1 MAISRVDKTG
11 RVYLPQEMRTA
22 LDISPDEP
30 LNVNVVG
37 EKIVLE
43 KKRSSIAEQ
52 GRGLFKLRKHVEN
65 VDVEISKQSLK
76 TRIREYRAIRRR

>member
-1 MAISRVDKTG
+1 MAISRVDRTG
-11 RVYLPQEMRTA
+11 RVYLPREVRTA
-22 LDISPDEP
+22 LDISVDEP

-52 GRGLFKLRKHVEN
+52 SRGLFKLRKHIED
-65 VDVEISKQSLK
+65 VDVEIRKQSLK
-76 TRIREYRAIRRR
+76 SGIREYRAIRRR